1 MGEVTG
7 DNIID
12 GDQKVSIVLPT
23 YNRANL
29 LGRAIESILGQSWRE
44 FELIVVDD
52 GSTDRT
58 QEVVDYYGEERIH
71 YIKLHRNYGAA
82 HARSVGIGSGR
93 YPYIAFHYSAAV
105 W

>member
-44 FELIVVDD
+44 FE
-52 GSTDRT
+52 S
-58 QEVVDYYGEERIH
+58 
-71 YIKLHRNYGAA
+71 
-82 HARSVGIGSGR
+82 
-93 YPYIAFHYSAAV
+93 
-105 W
+105 